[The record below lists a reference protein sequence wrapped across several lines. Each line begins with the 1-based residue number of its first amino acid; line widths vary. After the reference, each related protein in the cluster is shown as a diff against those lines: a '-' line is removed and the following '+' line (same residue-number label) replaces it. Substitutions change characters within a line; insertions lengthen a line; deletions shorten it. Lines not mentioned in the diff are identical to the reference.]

1 MRIIRIG
8 LDTSKHVF
16 QVHGVDENETPAL
29 RRQLRRSEVA
39 KFFAK
44 LPPTR
49 IGLEACGAS
58 HHWARRLRGLGH
70 EVLLM
75 PPQYIK
81 PYVKRGK
88 NDAIDAEAICEA
100 MSRPTMRFVT
110 VKSAENQ
117 AALMMLG
124 VRDLL
129 VKQRTMLINAIRG
142 HAAEFGVTAAKGS
155 KQVVELLQRL
165 ADDAEVPA
173 LAREM
178 IGVMAAQLDAVEA
191 KLKAIEA
198 RMMAWH
204 RQNQTSQCLATI
216 PGIGPIGGVSFAL
229 RVSDPK
235 AFRSARHF
243 AAWVGITPRENS
255 TGGKQRLGKISR
267 EGDEGLRRLLVL
279 GATAVIQQ
287 ADKGRQGKKGRAR
300 PWLSKLL
307 ARKPKKV
314 AAVALAN
321 KMARITLGHDGERRD
336 LPTTAGGLSP
346 PAIDSKYTWHTRCTW
361 SEEDSDSKMA
371 IGRSEDRDNPWDPVV
386 LRHHRHVWGPIR
398 ATHLGQRSRR
408 PHNKGRTYD
417 RNRPEQS
424 RCRHLANRGPSTYG
438 SRLSPGKLGGG
449 TGLNQLNGSEH

>member
-1 MRIIRIG
+1 MGITRVG

-16 QVHGVDENETPAL
+16 QIHAVDESEQAVL
-29 RRQLRRSEVA
+29 RRQLRRGEVA

-44 LPPTR
+44 LAPTR
-49 IGLEACGAS
+49 IGLEACGAA
-58 HHWARRLRGLGH
+58 HYWARVLRGLRH
-70 EVLLM
+70 EVMLM

-100 MSRPTMRFVT
+100 MSRPTMRFVAI
-110 VKSAENQ
+110 KSADSQ
-117 AALMMLG
+117 AALMMLK

-129 VKQRTMLINAIRG
+129 VKQRTMLINAMRG
-142 HAAEFGVTAAKGS
+142 HAAEFGVTAAKGP
-155 KQVVELLQRL
+155 KQIVELRRRL
-165 ADDAEVPA
+165 ADNAEVPA

-178 IGVMAAQLDAVEA
+178 ISVLAAQLDAVEA
-191 KLKAIEA
+191 KLTAIEA
-198 RMMAWH
+198 RLMAWH

-229 RVSDPK
+229 RVPDPK

-255 TGGKQRLGKISR
+255 TGGKQRLGQISR
-267 EGDEGLRRLLVL
+267 QGDEGLRRLLVL

-287 ADKGRQGKKGRAR
+287 ADKGRQGNKGGAA

-321 KMARITLGHDGERRD
+321 KMARIIWAMMVSGE
-336 LPTTAGGLSP
+336 
-346 PAIDSKYTWHTRCTW
+346 
-361 SEEDSDSKMA
+361 
-371 IGRSEDRDNPWDPVV
+371 
-386 LRHHRHVWGPIR
+386 
-398 ATHLGQRSRR
+398 
-408 PHNKGRTYD
+408 TY
-417 RNRPEQS
+417 RQPQE
-424 RCRHLANRGPSTYG
+424 A
-438 SRLSPGKLGGG
+438 
-449 TGLNQLNGSEH
+449 

>member
-1 MRIIRIG
+1 MRIIRSG

-198 RMMAWH
+198 RLMAWH

-321 KMARITLGHDGERRD
+321 KMARIIWAMMVSGE
-336 LPTTAGGLSP
+336 
-346 PAIDSKYTWHTRCTW
+346 
-361 SEEDSDSKMA
+361 
-371 IGRSEDRDNPWDPVV
+371 
-386 LRHHRHVWGPIR
+386 
-398 ATHLGQRSRR
+398 
-408 PHNKGRTYD
+408 TY
-417 RNRPEQS
+417 RQPQE
-424 RCRHLANRGPSTYG
+424 A
-438 SRLSPGKLGGG
+438 
-449 TGLNQLNGSEH
+449 